1 MTGLLTGHC
10 HLKGH
15 PFIPGLAESPW
26 YERSTQASETSL
38 TFFMPVR
45 HWQY

>member
-15 PFIPGLAESPW
+15 PFIPGPAESPW
-26 YERSTQASETSL
+26 YERSMQASETSL

-45 HWQY
+45 HWEC